1 VAEVADFR
9 YLVVPHTHWD
19 REWYLP
25 FEQFR
30 LLLGARVDGVLD
42 GLEHDPAFSSF
53 TLDGQAIVLED
64 YVEVRPEE
72 EPRLRA
78 LLTAGRLEVGP
89 WYVLPDEILVGGE
102 SLVRNLLLGRRV
114 CRRFGVEPSRAG
126 YEPDSFGHPAQLPQL
141 LAGFGLGTFLF
152 SRGLGDEIDE
162 VGVVFRWRAA
172 GAEVVACQM
181 LPHYDNFARLTW
193 YGDAAERVEAVVDRF
208 GDQLRNAGQHTILLA
223 NGSDHVP
230 IESELPEICAGLE
243 QRFGTEFRI
252 GRYSDFSPGSDAL
265 PVHEGELVGSR
276 LQNVLRGVNS
286 ARIYLKQANE
296 RAERRV
302 LAVETVA
309 ALHTL
314 REGVRYPAADL
325 RLAWRDLLRNH
336 PHDSICG
343 CSCDEVHRD
352 MLVRY
357 EQLDRT
363 LDLIQSQTAGV
374 GGALVNPLPYRRM
387 RLVDDSLIEL
397 DGFAGARPTAS
408 SAREET
414 LRVEVADDGTLTVVD
429 LLGGR
434 RLEGL
439 YVLEDE
445 ADAGDLYTFCP
456 DGPAR
461 RAAFA
466 GSRVLRD
473 DDLVREVLVTH
484 ELPGIQIETVARVVH
499 GLERVELRTQ
509 VVNDA
514 LDHRLRVHFPLNL
527 AGERD
532 VRAEAQFAI
541 VRRPLDRAEPRAA
554 WVEPPVPTAHTLS
567 AVALGPLALF
577 TKGLPEY
584 EADRDGLRLTLLRSV
599 GTISRPAGLATRPV
613 SAGPDIATPDGQC
626 RGTHVLEYALR
637 LDADSLSDAAL
648 LRAGQDYRT
657 EFLTGDP
664 FEPPL
669 AIEGDVVFS
678 CLKEAEDG
686 SGVVLRLFNP
696 GLDPVVARLRGARA
710 RRIRLDETPDPA
722 AVESDTFELA
732 PWEIATLLLPAAK

>member
-252 GRYSDFSPGSDAL
+252 GRYSDFSPESDAL

-314 REGVRYPAADL
+314 HEGVRYPAADL

-584 EADRDGLRLTLLRSV
+584 EVDRDGLRLTLLRSV